1 MPRNPVWLQADSA
14 KSYVFSA
21 LIIVGILVCLRLLC
35 YAIRV
40 LVMRRDV
47 EDGQTGPSSS
57 RGNTA
62 EMQPGNL
69 NSRPL
74 SSYMNK
80 TSPESTS
87 LVFKGR

>member
-1 MPRNPVWLQADSA
+1 MACLGILFGCRPDSA

-35 YAIRV
+35 YTIRL
-40 LVMRRDV
+40 LVRRDV

-57 RGNTA
+57 YENTV
-62 EMQPGNL
+62 EMQPENL
-69 NSRPL
+69 SRPL

-87 LVFKGR
+87 LVFQGR